1 MKSTDATPT
10 MKRWKAVWLNAQKF
24 CKGVGGNLWSLTR
37 AINDIFD
44 DSEFRAD
51 NGLRDDLAAA
61 EWIDSKLPHIPLS
74 YMELRVILEHYPDRI
89 DWEKTKISKLR
100 ESIRPAKRERQP
112 KPTEPK
118 RPTIEEVA
126 KQRDYFEARS
136 RFLESELTATNQ
148 GAGIAPRPRP
158 ADLEAAAR
166 AVSRNDGAAITHH
179 ARELTRILA
188 ASATKEAL
196 SDDVVGALAEL
207 HAVIMRYLDAVTA

>member
-1 MKSTDATPT
+1 MKH
-10 MKRWKAVWLNAQKF
+10 WKAVWLNAQKF

-44 DSEFRAD
+44 DAEFRAD

-74 YMELRVILEHYPDRI
+74 YMELRVILKHYPDRI

-112 KPTEPK
+112 KPMEPK

-126 KQRDYFEARS
+126 KQRDYFKARS
-136 RFLESELTATNQ
+136 RFLEGELAATNQ
-148 GAGIAPRPRP
+148 GAALPLGLRP
-158 ADLEAAAR
+158 AAS
-166 AVSRNDGAAITHH
+166 SRGSC
-179 ARELTRILA
+179 RVQE
-188 ASATKEAL
+188 
-196 SDDVVGALAEL
+196 
-207 HAVIMRYLDAVTA
+207 